1 MAKLSDNRNAAR
13 AVTTGS
19 TVRFEQPRSSRHPKP
34 KSINT
39 PEIHPIGGFT
49 SFLRE
54 YTIVTLAV
62 GFVIATQVQGLV
74 KQLVA
79 DFIDPLS
86 KLLFTTALSQRTFT
100 LHFHDRA
107 ANFAWGDLAYGLID
121 FLFVL
126 FVLFVL
132 IKFLH
137 LDKLNK
143 PKKKASKEQL
153 EVD

>member
-1 MAKLSDNRNAAR
+1 MARSSNNRNAAR

-19 TVRFEQPRSSRHPKP
+19 TVRFEQPRSSRQPKP
-34 KSINT
+34 RTT

-49 SFLRE
+49 NFLRE

-74 KQLVA
+74 RQLVA

-100 LHFHDRA
+100 LHFHGRA
-107 ANFAWGDLAYGLID
+107 ANFAWGDLAYGVID

-126 FVLFVL
+126 FVIF
-132 IKFLH
+132 IIIRFLH